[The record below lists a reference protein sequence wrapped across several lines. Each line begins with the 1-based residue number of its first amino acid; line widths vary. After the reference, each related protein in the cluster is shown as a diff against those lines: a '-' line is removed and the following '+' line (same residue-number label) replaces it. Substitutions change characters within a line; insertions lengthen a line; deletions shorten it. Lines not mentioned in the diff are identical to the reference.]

1 MITLLKGVLEEVW
14 TESIVVMAG
23 DSGVGYEVAIPKSVF
38 PQLPSIGSDVRL
50 YTYMQV
56 REDAVQLYGF
66 LHKQDLQFFRMLIG
80 VSGIGPKGALGILS
94 TLTPDALRMAILSG
108 DAKSIAKSPG
118 VGLKTAQKLVLE
130 LGDKI
135 SLQDIGVAE
144 DFSGGQAVSVLP
156 QTKLS
161 QVRQNAIEAL
171 VALGYGEGAAL
182 GAVNQ
187 IPVQESEDENRLL
200 KEALKYLF

>member
-1 MITLLKGVLEEVW
+1 MITMLKGRLEEVW
-14 TESIVVMAG
+14 LDSIVVMAG
-23 DSGVGYEVAIPKSVF
+23 ESGVGYEVAVPKSMLS
-38 PQLPSIGSDVRL
+38 QLPSVGSEIKL

-66 LHKQDLQFFRMLIG
+66 LQKQDLQFFKLLIS
-80 VSGIGPKGALGILS
+80 VSGIGPKAALGILA

-108 DAKSIAKSPG
+108 DAKSIAKAPG

-135 SLQDIGVAE
+135 SIQDIVAE
-144 DFSGGQAVSVLP
+144 DSPLDARPGVVSVGL
-156 QTKLS
+156 KLS
-161 QVRQNAIEAL
+161 QVRQNTIEAL
-171 VALGYGEGAAL
+171 VALGYTEGAAL

-187 IPVQESEDENRLL
+187 IPVQEDENENRLL